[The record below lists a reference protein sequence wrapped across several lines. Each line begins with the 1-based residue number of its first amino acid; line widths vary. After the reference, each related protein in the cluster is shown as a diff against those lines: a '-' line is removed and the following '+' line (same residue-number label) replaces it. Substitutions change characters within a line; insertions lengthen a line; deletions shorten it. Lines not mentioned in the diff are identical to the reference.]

1 MAPRLTCRAGGPPGG
16 RPVLLLHPWFG
27 CARFWE
33 PALPALEGA
42 CWLAADLYS
51 PARGDWASLAA
62 PGPLA
67 AAAADLLDGPTDV
80 VGNSMGGILA
90 LLLAADR
97 PELVRRLVVIGSGA
111 TSAGLHSAFADRL
124 AAWLAAPDPAGLE
137 PLTRGLVAPHAARH
151 PLVDACVA
159 ELAAVDP
166 AYVAAVPRATL
177 GLDLRPRLA
186 RIAAPALIVRGELD
200 AIRTDSHARELAE
213 GIPGARAVEI
223 PGAGH
228 SPMVDSPAA
237 FNRLL
242 AEFLAG

>member
-33 PALPALEGA
+33 PALPALDGA
-42 CWLAADLYS
+42 RWLAADLYS
-51 PARGDWASLAA
+51 PARGDWAGVAA

-67 AAAADLLDGPTDV
+67 EAVADLLDGPADV
-80 VGNSMGGILA
+80 VGCSMGGILA
-90 LLLAADR
+90 MLLAAGR
-97 PELVRRLVVIGSGA
+97 PELVRRLVVVGTGA
-111 TSAGLHSAFADRL
+111 TSVGLHSAFAE
-124 AAWLAAPDPAGLE
+124 WLAAPGPAGLE
-137 PLTRGLVAPHAARH
+137 PLTRGLVASRAARH

-186 RIAAPALIVRGELD
+186 RIAAPALVVRGELD
-200 AIRTDSHARELAE
+200 AIRTAAHVRELAA
-213 GIPGARAVEI
+213 GIPGARAVEL

-228 SPMVDSPAA
+228 APMVDSPAL
-237 FNRLL
+237 FNRMLRD
-242 AEFLAG
+242 FLAA